1 MLERLKRRILYSR
14 PFRSLIAW
22 SQRLVLPG
30 FAGFSVY
37 AISRFFLR
45 AIGEGHLITR
55 ASAIAFKLF
64 MALFPAIIV
73 LLTLLPFVPIAEFQ
87 EKLMGNLEE
96 LMPAEV
102 FRFVESTLEDLVVKK
117 HSTLLSVS
125 FLLGLYFASNSVDA
139 ILNGFSESSQHDT
152 WHNPLKQRL
161 LSMGLLLALTL
172 MSVVAILLLT
182 VSGSVITWA
191 DAHGLLPGDLTVF
204 GLQLARWVISM
215 LLVLGAFSLLYYAG
229 DPMAKRFRFFTPGA
243 ILATFL
249 FIIVSQALAY
259 FFSNFTDYNAL
270 YGSIG
275 AILAVQLWLY
285 LNMLV
290 LLVGYELNTSISRA
304 RRSRSSELRVRRDQG
319 VA

>member
-1 MLERLKRRILYSR
+1 MLERLKRRVLYSR

-22 SQRLVLPG
+22 SRRLVLPG
-30 FAGFSVY
+30 FAGFSLY
-37 AISRFFLR
+37 AISRFFFR

-73 LLTLLPFVPIAEFQ
+73 LLTLIPFVPIPEFQ
-87 EKLMGNLEE
+87 AKLMANLAE
-96 LMPAEV
+96 LMPTEV

-152 WHNPLKQRL
+152 WHNPFKQRL
-161 LSMGLLLALTL
+161 LSLGLLLALTL
-172 MSVVAILLLT
+172 MSVLAILLLT
-182 VSGSVITWA
+182 VSGGVISWA
-191 DAHGLLPGDLTVF
+191 DARGLLPDQLTVF
-204 GLQLARWVISM
+204 GLQLARWAISL
-215 LLVLGAFSLLYYAG
+215 LLVLGVISLLYNAG
-229 DPMAKRFRFFTPGA
+229 DPTARKFRFFTPGA
-243 ILATFL
+243 ILATLL
-249 FIIVSQALAY
+249 FVLVSEALAY

-304 RRSRSSELRVRRDQG
+304 RRSRSGELRIRRDQG
-319 VA
+319 TA